1 MKTWNYRLLK
11 KKGIEYYGVI
21 EVYYDKDGNIKSYSD
36 FIPVCGDSLE
46 EVKADLERFRQAL
59 EKPIVLEEDL
69 EKLHK

>member
-21 EVYYDKDGNIKSYSD
+21 EVYYDEANNIKSYTD

>member
-21 EVYYDKDGNIKSYSD
+21 EDYYDKAGNIRSYSE

-46 EVKADLERFRQAL
+46 EVRTDLERFKAAL

>member
-21 EVYYDKDGNIKSYSD
+21 EAYYDKDGNIRSYSE

-46 EVKADLERFRQAL
+46 EVRADLERFREAL

-69 EKLHK
+69 EKIHK